1 MSRTQKP
8 FIAWLE
14 KDYPEIEQRAQQE
27 DAEIAWGDES
37 GLRSD
42 AQVGQGYAP
51 NKHTPEI
58 RLNTQR
64 VSVNHV
70 ATISNQGKVRLQ
82 PKTDGTG
89 VHSVSRAID
98 SITNVQGDVDCGQT
112 IRCIGA
118 AVYNSGLRTTLT
130 KSRCTSHCLI
140 PHS

>member
-42 AQVGQGYAP
+42 AQVDRGYAP
-51 NKHTPEI
+51 IGHTPEI

-64 VSVNHV
+64 VSVNYI
-70 ATISNQGKVRLQ
+70 ATISNSRQSALYALQ

-89 VHSVSRAID
+89 VHPVSRAID
-98 SITNVQGDVDCGQT
+98 SSTNAQGDVDCGQT
-112 IRCIGA
+112 SGA
-118 AVYNSGLRTTLT
+118 SVRHRATVACEPL
-130 KSRCTSHCLI
+130 
-140 PHS
+140 